1 MKEETIL
8 FTVPVDDVVIVV
20 VVGCRTFSV
29 VATFFA
35 VVFGFILEC
44 GTSVTRLGDF

>member
-8 FTVPVDDVVIVV
+8 FTVPVDDVV

-29 VATFFA
+29 VATFFV

-44 GTSVTRLGDF
+44 GTSVTRLDDF